1 MRGRPLVRSRI
12 PTLIPSR
19 PADLRPMG
27 FPAGR
32 SLLAAALL
40 AVLLAAGAQ
49 AQERPVAFVGA
60 TVMPVSAPPIADGV
74 VVVQGGR
81 IAAVGPARSTPVP
94 RDAQIVNAL
103 GRVIVPGLVD
113 THSHI
118 GGGDGGDRSAMLH
131 PDVRLLDSFN
141 PRSSTLWRALAGGIT
156 TVNAMPGS
164 GLLMSG
170 QTLYL
175 KIRRTDTPRVED
187 LLFCSDPATQVCGGL
202 KMANGTNP
210 LGDSG
215 NRPGTRARSAAAAR
229 ALFLEAQA
237 YRDRRA
243 RDTTGAVARD
253 LRMETLLEVLDG
265 RRTVHFHTHRAD
277 DVMTVLRIAREFGFR
292 PVLQHVSEAWQV
304 VDEIAASGF
313 PVSLIVLDTPGGKLE
328 AALYRTEN
336 GGLLERAGV
345 TTAIHTDDYVT
356 DSRLL
361 FRSAAMAVRAGMSRE
376 GALRALTL
384 SGAEMLGLADRVGS
398 LDVGKDAD
406 LVVLSGDPFSAYT
419 RVEQTWVEGRRLF
432 DRTRDR
438 AFAVG
443 GYRAYDAHDNHVH
456 GEER

>member
-1 MRGRPLVRSRI
+1 MRLSRLVPLAVF
-12 PTLIPSR
+12 
-19 PADLRPMG
+19 A
-27 FPAGR
+27 
-32 SLLAAALL
+32 LAAA
-40 AVLLAAGAQ
+40 ASP

-74 VVVQGGR
+74 VVVQNGR
-81 IAAVGPARSTPVP
+81 ITAVGPAASTAVP
-94 RDAQIVNAL
+94 QGAEIVNAL

-118 GGGDGGDRSAMLH
+118 GGGDGGDRSAALH

-175 KIRRTDTPRVED
+175 KIRRTDSPRVED
-187 LLFCSDPATQVCGGL
+187 LLFCTDPATEVCGGL

-210 LGDSG
+210 LGDGGS
-215 NRPGTRARSAAAAR
+215 RPGTRARSAAAAR

-237 YRDRRA
+237 YRDRRM
-243 RDTTGAVARD
+243 RDSTGARD
-253 LRMETLLEVLDG
+253 LRMETLVEVLDG

-277 DVMTVLRIAREFGFR
+277 DVMTVLRLAREFNFR

-304 VDEIAASGF
+304 VDEIAASGY
-313 PVSLIVLDTPGGKLE
+313 PVSLIVLDAPGGKLE
-328 AALYRTEN
+328 AAHIRMEN
-336 GGLLERAGV
+336 GGLMERAGV
-345 TTAIHTDDYVT
+345 PTAIHTDDYVT

-361 FRSAAMAVRAGMSRE
+361 FRSAALAVRAGMSRE
-376 GALRALTL
+376 AALRALTL
-384 SGAEMLGLADRVGS
+384 SGAEMLGLAGRIGS

-419 RVEQTWVEGRRLF
+419 RVEQTWVEGERMF
-432 DRTRDR
+432 DRTTDR
-438 AFAVG
+438 AYAVG
-443 GYRAYDAHDNHVH
+443 GWRAYDAHDNHVH
-456 GEER
+456 GEGASDE